1 MMSVCCGIFGAISGF
16 SFAAETVIGELVI
29 PGMNK
34 AGYDTA
40 ISSSLLASTCMLGSF
55 IPPSGMMLVFCWL
68 TNQPLL
74 ACFLATMIPGI
85 VMMIAFCVWSY
96 FKFKKDPNIIIEPTV
111 TKGKRLSHAA
121 KVTWKSLPALFF
133 PIFVLGAIY
142 GGICTPSEAAA
153 VSVFYAAFVG
163 LFVYKKINFKDCVQ
177 IFVKTCCTAGV
188 CGFMV
193 FCVSMVSRIF
203 MVENLNGA
211 VEALLNA
218 MGGNRYVIL
227 LCVNILLILF
237 GMFLDDSSAMYICAP
252 ILTPVLANFGIDP
265 VHFAAIMIVNLGL
278 GCITPPCASVLF
290 MGARVGKSSLT
301 KMLPSTYSLILF
313 VWLPMLAI
321 LTLGALAA
329 ARDARLRRI
338 KRFSERSLL
347 NTPHNSKSLLLCPG
361 GSCYRLSGRSAL
373 S

>member
-1 MMSVCCGIFGAISGF
+1 MMMSVCCGIFGAISGF
-16 SFAAETVIGELVI
+16 SFAAETVIGELMI

-203 MVENLNGA
+203 MVENLNGV

-237 GMFLDDSSAMYICAP
+237 GMFLDDSSACTSA
-252 ILTPVLANFGIDP
+252 
-265 VHFAAIMIVNLGL
+265 H
-278 GCITPPCASVLF
+278 
-290 MGARVGKSSLT
+290 
-301 KMLPSTYSLILF
+301 
-313 VWLPMLAI
+313 
-321 LTLGALAA
+321 
-329 ARDARLRRI
+329 
-338 KRFSERSLL
+338 RF
-347 NTPHNSKSLLLCPG
+347 
-361 GSCYRLSGRSAL
+361 
-373 S
+373 

>member
-1 MMSVCCGIFGAISGF
+1 MWLPHGAFFFQVVLSVNVRFLSERKRRKNLPGAEVF
-16 SFAAETVIGELVI
+16 CKADGELLAHVGEKNGYSATQKRNRSPRQGI
-29 PGMNK
+29 IKFPGEPRLRGILYREK
-34 AGYDTA
+34 DCRQTGDGVPAHCRKESD
-40 ISSSLLASTCMLGSF
+40 F
-55 IPPSGMMLVFCWL
+55 R
-68 TNQPLL
+68 
-74 ACFLATMIPGI
+74 LATMIPGI

-96 FKFKKDPNIIIEPTV
+96 FKFKKDPNIIIEPAV
-111 TKGKRLSHAA
+111 AKGKCLSHAA

-203 MVENLNGA
+203 MVENLNGV

-321 LTLGALAA
+321 LTLFPDVALWLPRVMLGYGA
-329 ARDARLRRI
+329 
-338 KRFSERSLL
+338 
-347 NTPHNSKSLLLCPG
+347 
-361 GSCYRLSGRSAL
+361 
-373 S
+373 

>member
-1 MMSVCCGIFGAISGF
+1 MVAFPLFIIAGGFIKRGGIGEHLVNFVNLLLGRVKGGLAMMMSVCCGIFGAISG
-16 SFAAETVIGELVI
+16 SPFAAETVIGELMI
-29 PGMNK
+29 PRMNK

-111 TKGKRLSHAA
+111 AKGKRLSHAA

-163 LFVYKKINFKDCVQ
+163 LFVYKKINFKDSLPEACSGRR
-177 IFVKTCCTAGV
+177 TYCHCWRWYT
-188 CGFMV
+188 
-193 FCVSMVSRIF
+193 
-203 MVENLNGA
+203 
-211 VEALLNA
+211 ALLHRWCRSDGQSRACCQLPRCRNPS
-218 MGGNRYVIL
+218 RR
-227 LCVNILLILF
+227 
-237 GMFLDDSSAMYICAP
+237 D
-252 ILTPVLANFGIDP
+252 T
-265 VHFAAIMIVNLGL
+265 
-278 GCITPPCASVLF
+278 
-290 MGARVGKSSLT
+290 RKS
-301 KMLPSTYSLILF
+301 
-313 VWLPMLAI
+313 
-321 LTLGALAA
+321 
-329 ARDARLRRI
+329 RCRR
-338 KRFSERSLL
+338 
-347 NTPHNSKSLLLCPG
+347 
-361 GSCYRLSGRSAL
+361 
-373 S
+373 

>member
-1 MMSVCCGIFGAISGF
+1 MRQRDGRDSAI
-16 SFAAETVIGELVI
+16 
-29 PGMNK
+29 
-34 AGYDTA
+34 
-40 ISSSLLASTCMLGSF
+40 
-55 IPPSGMMLVFCWL
+55 
-68 TNQPLL
+68 
-74 ACFLATMIPGI
+74 
-85 VMMIAFCVWSY
+85 
-96 FKFKKDPNIIIEPTV
+96 
-111 TKGKRLSHAA
+111 
-121 KVTWKSLPALFF
+121 
-133 PIFVLGAIY
+133 LGAIY

-290 MGARVGKSSLT
+290 MGPASVSL
-301 KMLPSTYSLILF
+301 
-313 VWLPMLAI
+313 
-321 LTLGALAA
+321 
-329 ARDARLRRI
+329 R
-338 KRFSERSLL
+338 
-347 NTPHNSKSLLLCPG
+347 
-361 GSCYRLSGRSAL
+361 
-373 S
+373 